1 MAMAAGGIQRSDV
14 TMELLFDP
22 PGHVRLPIDD
32 DEIVDRALA
41 VEPLAG
47 RKVKFLTYDTGQS
60 TRARN
65 AGLQVVKLTKDFGKE
80 PTEEEPESRRAA
92 RRRPGGPTQPPT

>member
-1 MAMAAGGIQRSDV
+1 MSQRV
-14 TMELLFDP
+14 LQLLFDP
-22 PGHVRLPIDD
+22 PGQVRLPIKD

-47 RKVKFLTYDTGQS
+47 RKITLLTYDTGQS

-65 AGLQVVKLTKDFGKE
+65 AGLQVVKLSKKIG
-80 PTEEEPESRRAA
+80 EEPGVTA
-92 RRRPGGPTQPPT
+92 